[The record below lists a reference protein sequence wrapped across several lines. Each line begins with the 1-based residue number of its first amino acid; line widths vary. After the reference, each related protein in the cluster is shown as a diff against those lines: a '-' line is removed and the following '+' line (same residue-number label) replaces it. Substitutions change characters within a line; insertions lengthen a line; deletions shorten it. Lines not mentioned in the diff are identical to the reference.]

1 MASWGVP
8 GTPSPLPRQANWER
22 GPHTQPPTK
31 SYRISQ
37 CSHTAMH
44 THSHTTY
51 RQYHH
56 PTQPQATPRLRP
68 HNYAQSAYTPHVL
81 QVTDYDPI
89 GNPGLVSTPPQIL
102 VGFSRPS
109 KGLAE
114 RSHREASR
122 GTLPKPL
129 ETSPSLLPNPVFC
142 RPIHPPCGF
151 SRANGGKA
159 GERPL
164 GTGSPQDREKHRA
177 PGHVYRARPYSHSPR
192 ASTQP
197 DASNNPD
204 HIRTAPAPSTQPEPR
219 RGERAATSYRETPDS
234 PLSARGC
241 RVRPGSLH
249 NQPGLQ
255 QPWGWGGAEGGT
267 RWEHRLPPTGATPG
281 LAALLLHHRP
291 PRYPSPHHRPR
302 HGTPSPAHLRPT
314 RAAPGSPRLRKDNW
328 VWAVLRTWS
337 GAQVDPMKELGRRRE
352 GVGSPCPGSPGSHV
366 GLLVLAS
373 RIFWALGRPVRSR

>member
-1 MASWGVP
+1 MVWKGFPAFPAHLRRRPVSRLFGGTGGLHVASWGVP

-114 RSHREASR
+114 RS
-122 GTLPKPL
+122 
-129 ETSPSLLPNPVFC
+129 
-142 RPIHPPCGF
+142 
-151 SRANGGKA
+151 
-159 GERPL
+159 
-164 GTGSPQDREKHRA
+164 
-177 PGHVYRARPYSHSPR
+177 
-192 ASTQP
+192 
-197 DASNNPD
+197 
-204 HIRTAPAPSTQPEPR
+204 
-219 RGERAATSYRETPDS
+219 
-234 PLSARGC
+234 
-241 RVRPGSLH
+241 
-249 NQPGLQ
+249 LQ
-255 QPWGWGGAEGGT
+255 
-267 RWEHRLPPTGATPG
+267 
-281 LAALLLHHRP
+281 
-291 PRYPSPHHRPR
+291 
-302 HGTPSPAHLRPT
+302 
-314 RAAPGSPRLRKDNW
+314 
-328 VWAVLRTWS
+328 
-337 GAQVDPMKELGRRRE
+337 
-352 GVGSPCPGSPGSHV
+352 
-366 GLLVLAS
+366 
-373 RIFWALGRPVRSR
+373 